1 MADFRKYCSEIC
13 IHGRVAVG
21 SSAAVLGRVRFFDES
36 YTEGSILCV
45 RADQQ
50 IDREVLLL
58 CPPIAVIVFCY
69 DSASCLGELCT
80 LGVPC
85 VVLNGC
91 ETRFELCKNKVALV
105 DAERG
110 TITLDPSL
118 ETLEHYS
125 ATRSSRAP
133 LIDCARGGVL
143 KDITLKNGAPLG
155 VENYLVSASQLQ
167 AEDYF
172 ESAVGLCERLCP
184 ELLILDVA
192 TPSGFENDDRIFA
205 ERVEAVFRAALYGS
219 VAISLSGFDCE
230 DELSRAMRILHKV
243 FCVLEMEGREFNGY
257 LPRGVTLR
265 APIWLFR
272 PSPVTNPDF
281 VLLDLDFLLP
291 SLFSLSCEEILK
303 KEKALKKELFSV
315 LERYFANFAPR
326 CDFYLKASRF
336 SHSTLLSDF
345 VRLADIKIVFL

>member
-13 IHGRVAVG
+13 IRGQVAVG
-21 SSAAVLGRVRFFDES
+21 SSAAILGRVRFFDES

-45 RADQQ
+45 RADQR

-58 CPPIAVIVFCY
+58 CPPLAVIVFCY
-69 DSASCLGELCT
+69 ESASYLGELCS

-85 VVLNGC
+85 VVLNEC
-91 ETRFELCKNKVALV
+91 EARFELCKNKVALI
-105 DAERG
+105 DTERG

-118 ETLEHYS
+118 ETLESYS
-125 ATRSSRAP
+125 AIRA
-133 LIDCARGGVL
+133 
-143 KDITLKNGAPLG
+143 NGAPSFNCAVGKVLNNIALKADAISG
-155 VENYLVSASQLQ
+155 VEHYLASASLLQ
-167 AEDYF
+167 VDDCF
-172 ESAVGLCERLCP
+172 ESAVGLCEELCP
-184 ELLILDVA
+184 ELLIFDVA
-192 TPSGFENDDRIFA
+192 IPSGVENDERIFA
-205 ERVEAVFRAALYGS
+205 ERIEALFRAALYGS
-219 VAISLSGFDCE
+219 ISISLSGFDCE

-243 FCVLEMEGREFNGY
+243 FCILEAEGREFNGY
-257 LPRGVTLR
+257 LPRGITLR
-265 APIWLFR
+265 SPIWLFR

-291 SLFSLSCEEILK
+291 SLFSLPCEEILK

-315 LERYFANFAPR
+315 LERYFSNFAPR
-326 CDFYLKASRF
+326 CDFYVKTSRF